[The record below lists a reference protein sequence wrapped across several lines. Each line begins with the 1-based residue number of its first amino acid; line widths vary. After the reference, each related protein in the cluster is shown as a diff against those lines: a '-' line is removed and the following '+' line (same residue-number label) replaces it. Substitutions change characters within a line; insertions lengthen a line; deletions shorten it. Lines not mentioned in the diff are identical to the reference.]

1 MGKPKIRFKGFTED
15 WEQCKLEDLCNF
27 INGDRSS
34 NYPNATD
41 FQVNGIPFVGSDSLG
56 MTYINKNKLRF
67 ISTEKYFQMKGLKIQ
82 KGDILY
88 TLRGAG
94 FGKCSISDFSEGT
107 IASSLV
113 GIRCSELLK
122 SLFLIQWLNST
133 NAQNEKKKAVN
144 GSTAQNISVEDMKLY
159 IVYIPTIEEQEKISE
174 YLLNLDNLITL
185 HQRKCDET
193 KKLKKYMLQK
203 MFPQNGMKVP
213 EIRLEGFTG
222 DWEQRKLGELGGLKN
237 GMNFSKD
244 AMGVGFPFVNLQN
257 IFGKNVIDTD
267 DLGKAMAS
275 SAQLN
280 DYNLRE
286 GDVLFVRSS
295 VKLEGVGEAA
305 LVPENLDNTTY
316 SGFLIRFRDET
327 GIDNNYKRF
336 IFGTEN
342 ARKQIMSQATDSA
355 NKNISQSVLADLDI
369 NIPSKEEQIK
379 IGEYFSNLDHLITLH
394 QRKCDELMKIK
405 KYMLQNMFV

>member
-15 WEQCKLEDLCNF
+15 WEQSKLEDLCNF

-133 NAQNEKKKAVN
+133 NAENEKKKAVN

-193 KKLKKYMLQK
+193 KKLKNYMLQK

-213 EIRLEGFTG
+213 EIRFGGFTG
-222 DWEQRKLGELGGLKN
+222 DWEQRKLLDISDIVTGTTPQTKDKDNYDGNRLFVSPADIQGNRFIERTITTLTEKGHALGRELRPGTSL
-237 GMNFSKD
+237 
-244 AMGVGFPFVNLQN
+244 FVS
-257 IFGKNVIDTD
+257 IGSTIGKVAQIEEFVTTNQQINAVIPYDKMED
-267 DLGKAMAS
+267 DFVFTMLENEADKIKKL
-275 SAQLN
+275 SAQQAVPIMN
-280 DYNLRE
+280 KSTFGNIE
-286 GDVLFVRSS
+286 
-295 VKLEGVGEAA
+295 VKY
-305 LVPENLDNTTY
+305 P
-316 SGFLIRFRDET
+316 
-327 GIDNNYKRF
+327 K
-336 IFGTEN
+336 
-342 ARKQIMSQATDSA
+342 
-355 NKNISQSVLADLDI
+355 
-369 NIPSKEEQIK
+369 KEEQMK
-379 IGEYFSNLDHLITLH
+379 IGKYFKELDHLITLH